1 MDNTDLKA
9 KEDKRIA
16 DIQRLE
22 SYYSSGKTTEEKV
35 VANLIKKIVKAQETL
50 IESGFKV
57 DIIVTPE
64 GEITKV
70 DTPAPSDTALVASEL
85 VEEPIEE
92 LVEETTRES
101 TEEMID
107 ATVNESI
114 LEHKKTKKVPK
125 ILGEE
130 TVQKDRFGVAVRTDI
145 LKDMETI
152 VKANK
157 KHGVKL
163 NTSMVVEQALA
174 KKYNQSTGS
183 FDIQFEKK
191 SPLKSTT
198 FNIDKKY
205 IKAIEKL
212 ADETGIAKGEIL
224 DALIRDTIEGMFE

>member
-22 SYYSSGKTTEEKV
+22 SYYNSGKTTEEKV
-35 VANLIKKIVKAQETL
+35 VANLIKKIVKAQEIL
-50 IESGFKV
+50 MESGFNV
-57 DIIVTPE
+57 DIVVTPE

-70 DTPAPSDTALVASEL
+70 DTSAPGDTSLVASDESAKP
-85 VEEPIEE
+85 VEKLIEE
-92 LVEETTRES
+92 TSKEK
-101 TEEMID
+101 ID
-107 ATVNESI
+107 ATTNESI
-114 LEHKKTKKVPK
+114 VENKKTKKVPK

-130 TVQKDRFGVAVRTDI
+130 TVQKDRFGVAVRIDV

-174 KKYNQSTGS
+174 KKYNSSTGS